1 MFGTA
6 LSIPPP
12 TAGCNRFFPTV
23 FRVHSVASSI
33 PEISPLLSR
42 STRVGEDKS
51 IVVQRRYTTDSLSIL
66 VGTKEFGFSAYG
78 LLGPPSCL
86 LSFTFNLLFSLDLT
100 EG

>member
-1 MFGTA
+1 MCYDNDLFDFIKFLV
-6 LSIPPP
+6 LS
-12 TAGCNRFFPTV
+12 FPVKVITWDK
-23 FRVHSVASSI
+23 R
-33 PEISPLLSR
+33 LLR
-42 STRVGEDKS
+42 H
-51 IVVQRRYTTDSLSIL
+51 QRMGIGIDDDGQYTTDSLSIL